1 MRKKHQR
8 SLFPCLFSFIFT
20 WAMMETGT
28 PYTAFLVPALSLVY
42 LSLVL
47 TALAGNG
54 TAQLLLLAGI
64 I

>member
-1 MRKKHQR
+1 
-8 SLFPCLFSFIFT
+8 
-20 WAMMETGT
+20 MMETGT